1 MFECKIV
8 GNADFAAGNLNTFI
22 TNHMEEEIEI
32 RHFRTLIIIFFIL
45 EIIII
50 LGLSLRIYC
59 DSYFQIMASD
69 TVI

>member
-22 TNHMEEEIEI
+22 TNHMEEI